1 MIIEIILFIIIFT
14 IILIFARLNFKKCNE
29 VWEKVIFIFYVIIV
43 SIPIILYYLD
53 LWNIPSQLNLTK
65 NIDRKV
71 G

>member
-1 MIIEIILFIIIFT
+1 MIIEIILFIIVFT

-53 LWNIPSQLNLTK
+53 YALAL
-65 NIDRKV
+65 
-71 G
+71 

>member
-1 MIIEIILFIIIFT
+1 MIIEIILFIIVFT

-53 LWNIPSQLNLTK
+53 LWNIPSLLNLTK
-65 NIDRKV
+65 IGRAHV
-71 G
+71 